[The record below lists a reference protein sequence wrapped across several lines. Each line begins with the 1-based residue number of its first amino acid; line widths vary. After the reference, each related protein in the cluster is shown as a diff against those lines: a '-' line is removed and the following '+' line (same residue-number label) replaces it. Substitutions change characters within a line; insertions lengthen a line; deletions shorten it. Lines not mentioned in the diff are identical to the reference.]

1 MFQILDISKT
11 KNSKNLITGIVIKN
25 LNKIAKIKYS
35 KTFVK

>member
-25 LNKIAKIKYS
+25 LNTKIKYS